1 MMKDEGEIKN
11 FRVRP
16 SIYTVHAGREVNLS
30 FPAQADASEAQP
42 LQADTLMHD
51 LMLYLPHCCYTQR
64 LFLGESLD
72 DLDTVFLVLAGKIVS
87 EVKTF
92 RWESGVTL
100 QSSSGTDFLC
110 KFTKQ
115 QGC

>member
-1 MMKDEGEIKN
+1 MMKDEGEIKS

-16 SIYTVHAGREVNLS
+16 SIYSVHVGREVNFS

-64 LFLGESLD
+64 LFLGENLD
-72 DLDTVFLVLAGKIVS
+72 DLDAIFWFLQGK
-87 EVKTF
+87 
-92 RWESGVTL
+92 
-100 QSSSGTDFLC
+100 
-110 KFTKQ
+110 
-115 QGC
+115 